1 MSAAVDW
8 IEGDVLGMTMPAHP
22 EALRGAGAEFLTA
35 AFRRFGALGADN
47 AVARV
52 TRFEDCPRGST
63 GRKVLLGVEYARPDP
78 ALHTDLFVKFSR
90 AFDDPLRDNQ
100 RFEMADEA
108 RFAAVSAGPDF
119 PIAVPK
125 AYFSDFH
132 GESGTGMMIT
142 QCIPYGQGA
151 NEPHYE
157 KCLDWQ
163 MPDALGHYRTIVAT
177 NARLGAAHRAGA
189 LPAAVDRWFP
199 FDRDKAI
206 AADRIRYD
214 ARQLGNRVARFAQF
228 CGDYPQLLPANVR
241 DGGFHARLARDVP
254 RFLEHEQVLR
264 EWLFGRPGSIVFAHW
279 NANIDNA
286 WFWKGDD
293 GARHCGFIDW
303 GRVGPMPVAQALWG
317 TLSGA
322 EVAIWD
328 GHLDAL
334 IGVYVAAFEGLP
346 EGPRLDAARVRL
358 ELEIQVGLLGTCWLL
373 DAVAL
378 IQRMVPDLAE
388 AQSKRDARFV
398 AHEQARNQLHMLTVF
413 MNLFERHDLGRSIDA
428 VLARVEEA
436 R

>member
-1 MSAAVDW
+1 MDW
-8 IEGDVLGMTMPAHP
+8 IEGDVLGMAMPAHP
-22 EALRGAGAEFLTA
+22 EALRAGGADFLTA
-35 AFRRFGALGADN
+35 AFRRFGALAADN

-63 GRKVLLGVEYARPDP
+63 GRKVLLGVEYARPEPGLD
-78 ALHTDLFVKFSR
+78 TQLFVKFSR

-108 RFAAVSAGPDF
+108 RFAAVSAGPEF
-119 PIAVPK
+119 PIAMPK

-132 GESGTGMMIT
+132 AESGTGMMIT
-142 QCIPYGQGA
+142 RCVPYGEGT

-163 MPDALGHYRTIVAT
+163 LDDALDHYRVIVGT
-177 NARLGAAHRAGA
+177 NARLGAAHRAGE

-199 FDRDKAI
+199 FDADKGI

-241 DGGFHARLARDVP
+241 DAGFHARLARDVP

-264 EWLFGRPGSIVFAHW
+264 EWLFSRPGSIVFAHW

-286 WFWKGDD
+286 WFWKGND

-322 EVAIWD
+322 ETAIWD
-328 GHLDAL
+328 GHLDEL
-334 IGVYVAAFEGLP
+334 IGVFVEAFERLP
-346 EGPRLDAARVRL
+346 QVQWLDAATVRL
-358 ELEIQVGLLGTCWLL
+358 ELDIQVGLLGTCWLL
-373 DAVAL
+373 DAVPL
-378 IQRMVPDLAE
+378 ILRMVPDLAE
-388 AQSKRDARFV
+388 AESKRDARFV
-398 AHEQARNQLHMLTVF
+398 AHEQARNQLHMLAVF

-428 VLARVEEA
+428 VLARVGEA